1 MQLNLESDFNE
12 LNRRVKEGDQVRF
25 YDSEMAYRLKDHSG
39 TNPKL
44 YPKGQILRV
53 YARISRYGGVDYLC
67 DIKVQ
72 SRVSNAHFVRGVE
85 KLHVRPAFSSKKH

>member
-1 MQLNLESDFNE
+1 MLINIQSDFNE
-12 LNRRVKEGDQVRF
+12 LSRRVKEGDQVRF
-25 YDSEMAYRLKDHSG
+25 YDSQMAYQKKDQSG

-44 YPKGQILRV
+44 YPIGRVLSV

-72 SRVSNAHFVRGVE
+72 SRVSNAHFVSGVE
-85 KLHVRPAFSSKKH
+85 KLSVRQSFSFEKR